1 MMNTRKLTHLAMF
14 VVLQIVVS
22 RFLAIPTPIVKIS
35 FTYVPMAIAGYLYG
49 WLFGGV
55 AAALADVLGAV
66 LFPQG
71 GAYFP
76 GFTLSAFIIGAMY
89 GLLKD
94 ADCRLSVIV
103 GIALFNT
110 IAINLLLNTYWLSLV
125 LGKSYLAMIP
135 VRVTK
140 SLVMLPI
147 KIFVIKKVLDY
158 MKPYKTRLTK
168 A

>member
-1 MMNTRKLTHLAMF
+1 MNTRKLTHLAMF

-22 RFLAIPTPIVKIS
+22 RFLAVPTPIVKIS
-35 FTYVPMAIAGYLYG
+35 FTFVPMAIAGYLYG

-55 AAALADVLGAV
+55 AAVLADVLGAM

-94 ADCRLSVIV
+94 SDCGWSIII

-110 IAINLLLNTYWLSLV
+110 IAINLLLNTYWLSLI

-135 VRVTK
+135 IRVTK

-147 KIFVIKKVLDY
+147 KIFVLKKVLDY
-158 MKPYKTRLTK
+158 MKPYKSRLTK

>member
-1 MMNTRKLTHLAMF
+1 MNTRKITHLAMF
-14 VVLQIVVS
+14 VVLELVVS
-22 RFLAIPTPIVKIS
+22 RFLSIPTPIVKIS
-35 FTYVPMAIAGYLYG
+35 FTFVPMAVAGYLYG
-49 WLFGGV
+49 WVFGGV
-55 AAALADVLGAV
+55 AALLADVLGAV

-76 GFTLSAFIIGAMY
+76 GFTLSAFLIGAMY

-94 ADCRLSVIV
+94 SDCRLSLIV

-110 IAINLLLNTYWLSLV
+110 IAVNLLLNTYWLSII
-125 LGKSYLAMIP
+125 LGKSYMAMVP

-140 SLVMLPI
+140 SLLMLPI
-147 KIFVIKKVLDY
+147 KIVVIKKVLEY
-158 MKPYKTRLTK
+158 LEPYKSRLTK